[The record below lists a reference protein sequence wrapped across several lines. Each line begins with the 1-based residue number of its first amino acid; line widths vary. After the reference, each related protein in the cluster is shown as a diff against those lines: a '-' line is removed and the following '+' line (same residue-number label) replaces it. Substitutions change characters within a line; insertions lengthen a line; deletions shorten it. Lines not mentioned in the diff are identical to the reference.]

1 MIEGTMLEN
10 IKGWGVLLSG
20 IWGFILLPFAGVLI
34 YSKKFKTIGIVLVIF
49 VGLFVCMFL
58 HDINAHIRG
67 QRPWVPFYEWCFG
80 SAIPIEGRSGVF
92 ANCPFTRE
100 IATLKVTH
108 VQRGNHAIS
117 VWIPE
122 KMKDFTPVKA
132 DIKFNGQF
140 RNRDGKPIFDF
151 HSDDKFAKLWT
162 WCRGKRGGS
171 HEIYYKYS
179 VPRDVPLDEELT
191 LEIRPVGEVDDFVQ
205 MYPAA
210 ELAVEKYSDK

>member
-1 MIEGTMLEN
+1 MKKKIVFAALA
-10 IKGWGVLLSG
+10 VV
-20 IWGFILLPFAGVLI
+20 AGVVAAADMKLMEAMESGDMKTAVAI
-34 YSKKFKTIGIVLVIF
+34 AKIPYFEKSVKKSRSATSPMSG
-49 VGLFVCMFL
+49 
-58 HDINAHIRG
+58 
-67 QRPWVPFYEWCFG
+67 FYF
-80 SAIPIEGRSGVF
+80 GVF
-92 ANCPFTRE
+92 ASCPFTRE

-132 DIKFNGQF
+132 DIKFIGQF

-162 WCRGKRGGS
+162 WCRGNRGGS

-210 ELAVEKYSDK
+210 EIAVEK